1 MILFCIQGELV
12 FEAKGKLRFRTT
24 GFSYLVNKLRESGS
38 IDCVHDITIGYP
50 AGLIQG
56 ESDLADGKMPK
67 EGNFC
72 AFSSFYAE
80 ISSLFNQT
88 VPNR

>member
-1 MILFCIQGELV
+1 M
-12 FEAKGKLRFRTT
+12 
-24 GFSYLVNKLRESGS
+24 NKLRESGS

-67 EGNFC
+67 EGLC
-72 AFSSFYAE
+72 LP
-80 ISSLFNQT
+80 LFLTFFNI
-88 VPNR
+88 

>member
-1 MILFCIQGELV
+1 M
-12 FEAKGKLRFRTT
+12 
-24 GFSYLVNKLRESGS
+24 NKLRESGS

-67 EGNFC
+67 EGLFVTVVFN
-72 AFSSFYAE
+72 
-80 ISSLFNQT
+80 SLSTWLTFMKK
-88 VPNR
+88 

>member
-1 MILFCIQGELV
+1 M
-12 FEAKGKLRFRTT
+12 
-24 GFSYLVNKLRESGS
+24 NKLRESGS

-67 EGNFC
+67 EGL
-72 AFSSFYAE
+72 SFE
-80 ISSLFNQT
+80 VVFNSLFT
-88 VPNR
+88 CAKFIKK

>member
-1 MILFCIQGELV
+1 M
-12 FEAKGKLRFRTT
+12 
-24 GFSYLVNKLRESGS
+24 NKLRESGS

-67 EGNFC
+67 EGLSFQVVFTDCPLVQEIGIFVSLVVKIHNF
-72 AFSSFYAE
+72 
-80 ISSLFNQT
+80 
-88 VPNR
+88 

>member
-1 MILFCIQGELV
+1 M
-12 FEAKGKLRFRTT
+12 
-24 GFSYLVNKLRESGS
+24 NKLRESGS

-67 EGNFC
+67 EGLINLKMIF
-72 AFSSFYAE
+72 F
-80 ISSLFNQT
+80 IN
-88 VPNR
+88 